1 MTDEKK
7 IEEQAPEQ
15 GEEKVE
21 AVVLDENVLEQL
33 LVGCI
38 WDVLRRMHRVATKAI
53 TPDQATEEDD
63 AIARHLARTLMGE
76 NPGFTSALPL
86 VGPALV
92 EELRKL
98 PDYDDAREALRDR
111 EFDRRALD
119 AALHRPQGRQT
130 QLNDRRRDMAGCGSN
145 CSAGCC
151 KDFSSRAERLPN
163 LLSVEVTG
171 EIFAKAV
178 RNMTLRA
185 AQRAAGMMSDE
196 EYEVAKS
203 KLVRWLVNA
212 FSGENPHYEAD
223 SEWHGNGGLADYL
236 AETLDYHGHSPRQV
250 ITHAAALFAD
260 DADNLA
266 REIVERGGL
275 DTPAARQALAQ
286 VAGMWAQV
294 FTGVPPEFA

>member
-1 MTDEKK
+1 
-7 IEEQAPEQ
+7 
-15 GEEKVE
+15 
-21 AVVLDENVLEQL
+21 
-33 LVGCI
+33 
-38 WDVLRRMHRVATKAI
+38 
-53 TPDQATEEDD
+53 
-63 AIARHLARTLMGE
+63 
-76 NPGFTSALPL
+76 
-86 VGPALV
+86 
-92 EELRKL
+92 
-98 PDYDDAREALRDR
+98 
-111 EFDRRALD
+111 
-119 AALHRPQGRQT
+119 
-130 QLNDRRRDMAGCGSN
+130 MAGCGSN

-196 EYEVAKS
+196 EYEEAKS

-250 ITHAAALFAD
+250 ITHVAALFAD

>member
-1 MTDEKK
+1 
-7 IEEQAPEQ
+7 
-15 GEEKVE
+15 
-21 AVVLDENVLEQL
+21 
-33 LVGCI
+33 
-38 WDVLRRMHRVATKAI
+38 
-53 TPDQATEEDD
+53 
-63 AIARHLARTLMGE
+63 
-76 NPGFTSALPL
+76 
-86 VGPALV
+86 
-92 EELRKL
+92 
-98 PDYDDAREALRDR
+98 
-111 EFDRRALD
+111 
-119 AALHRPQGRQT
+119 
-130 QLNDRRRDMAGCGSN
+130 MAGCGSN

-196 EYEVAKS
+196 EYEEAKS

-236 AETLDYHGHSPRQV
+236 AETLDYHGHSPRQDV
-250 ITHAAALFAD
+250 PE
-260 DADNLA
+260 DADVV
-266 REIVERGGL
+266 RVS
-275 DTPAARQALAQ
+275 DARQALAQ

>member
-1 MTDEKK
+1 
-7 IEEQAPEQ
+7 
-15 GEEKVE
+15 
-21 AVVLDENVLEQL
+21 
-33 LVGCI
+33 
-38 WDVLRRMHRVATKAI
+38 
-53 TPDQATEEDD
+53 
-63 AIARHLARTLMGE
+63 
-76 NPGFTSALPL
+76 
-86 VGPALV
+86 
-92 EELRKL
+92 
-98 PDYDDAREALRDR
+98 
-111 EFDRRALD
+111 
-119 AALHRPQGRQT
+119 
-130 QLNDRRRDMAGCGSN
+130 MAGCGSN

-196 EYEVAKS
+196 EYEEAKS

-260 DADNLA
+260 DAPRSNDG
-266 REIVERGGL
+266 R
-275 DTPAARQALAQ
+275 T
-286 VAGMWAQV
+286 VAGSAAEQAAQATPTAAPTSAPV
-294 FTGVPPEFA
+294 HTTAPRNIQPGPTVDMTLFD

>member
-1 MTDEKK
+1 
-7 IEEQAPEQ
+7 
-15 GEEKVE
+15 
-21 AVVLDENVLEQL
+21 
-33 LVGCI
+33 
-38 WDVLRRMHRVATKAI
+38 
-53 TPDQATEEDD
+53 
-63 AIARHLARTLMGE
+63 
-76 NPGFTSALPL
+76 
-86 VGPALV
+86 
-92 EELRKL
+92 
-98 PDYDDAREALRDR
+98 
-111 EFDRRALD
+111 
-119 AALHRPQGRQT
+119 
-130 QLNDRRRDMAGCGSN
+130 MAGCGPN
-145 CSAGCC
+145 YSAGCC

-185 AQRAAGMMSDE
+185 AQRVAGMMSDE
-196 EYEVAKS
+196 EYEEAKS

-236 AETLDYHGHSPRQV
+236 AETLDYHSHSPRQV